1 MRNTIPPRTLLLTPR
16 PCTYPTHYSAFNTE
30 PSYDEFRVR
39 GTAGAGCSFDST
51 RSGDF
56 SPFSLTVP
64 AACTS
69 LQFSF
74 VTDSTVVRSGVFV
87 RAGPLG
93 ASPSVAPRAAA
104 GGGGGTIGP
113 IDGGAIAGI
122 VIGVLIAVVVIP
134 VLICIACCG
143 GVAGA
148 CAACARGKALHQP
161 LDSGGANTVVVMQNP
176 VGLFAGHS
184 SGGTAGHHGGMPPLS
199 QPVYD
204 YSASHA
210 PSFSYP
216 PPAFPPPAAYPAPPQ
231 HPHFAQYPPQ
241 PQTPPAAQH
250 QPFYPPPPNPYGN
263 AV

>member
-1 MRNTIPPRTLLLTPR
+1 M
-16 PCTYPTHYSAFNTE
+16 
-30 PSYDEFRVR
+30 R
-39 GTAGAGCSFDST
+39 GTSGAGCSFDST

-93 ASPSVAPRAAA
+93 VSPSVAPRAAGGGA
-104 GGGGGTIGP
+104 GGGAINPIG
-113 IDGGAIAGI
+113 GGAIAGI
-122 VIGVLIAVVVIP
+122 VIGVLIAAVVIP
-134 VLICIACCG
+134 VLICVACCG

-148 CAACARGKALHQP
+148 CAACARGKAPHQP
-161 LDSGGANTVVVMQNP
+161 FDSGGANTVVVMQNP

-184 SGGTAGHHGGMPPLS
+184 GGLAGPHGGMPPLS

-216 PPAFPPPAAYPAPPQ
+216 PPAYPPPAAYPPPQ
-231 HPHFAQYPPQ
+231 HPHFSQYPPP
-241 PQTPPAAQH
+241 PQSPPPPPAQH
-250 QPFYPPPPNPYGN
+250 QPFYPPPPSPHGN